1 MNMSFSSYSGE
12 NDLENVEGIGV
23 LERLAAENLAGMT
36 ADEASEALP
45 ASSAAVLCI
54 DDLVADDA
62 GAIVVDVGPGV
73 RTLVLEGTADV
84 VDRGVVPPE
93 TIESAVGSEPRSY
106 VTLDSGTTVVFPSDV
121 ELLIQPPAG

>member
-84 VDRGVVPPE
+84 IDRGVVPPE

>member
-12 NDLENVEGIGV
+12 NDLENFEGIGV